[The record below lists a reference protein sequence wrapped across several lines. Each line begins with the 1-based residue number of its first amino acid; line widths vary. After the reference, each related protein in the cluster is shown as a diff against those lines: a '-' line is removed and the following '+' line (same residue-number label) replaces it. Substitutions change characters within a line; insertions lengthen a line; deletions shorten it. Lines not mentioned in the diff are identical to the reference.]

1 MKLEEKKKLIEE
13 TTKELLAE
21 MGFQATIYVATSA
34 STSEEEV
41 SEETPISVELQL
53 ADSKYLIGKYGVNLS
68 ALQHILRILI
78 RKKTDERINFNVDV
92 NNYREEQKQAIVALA
107 TEMGEKVRTEKKSF
121 MLRPMNAYE
130 RRIVHVELAKM
141 EGILTESIGEG
152 EDRKIIIK
160 PTSIEDEFDL

>member
-13 TTKELLAE
+13 TTKELLDE
-21 MGFQATIYVATSA
+21 MGFQATIYIATSA

-53 ADSKYLIGKYGVNLS
+53 TDSKYLIGKYGVNLS

-92 NNYREEQKQAIVALA
+92 NNYREEQKQALVTLA
-107 TEMGEKVRTEKKSF
+107 AEMGEKVQKEKKSF

-130 RRIVHVELAKM
+130 RRIVHVELDKM
-141 EGILTESIGEG
+141 DGILTESVGEG
-152 EDRKIIIK
+152 DDRKVIIK
-160 PTSIEDEFDL
+160 PTSIGDEFDL